1 MIDGVR
7 YLLRQCLEHGFYD
20 FPWLWNMV
28 KYGEHGPLKIDE
40 LPMKPYEHRI
50 HGAAI
55 YGNMDPMNI
64 PQMLAYITWIL
75 WDNIWDNPSH

>member
-1 MIDGVR
+1 M
-7 YLLRQCLEHGFYD
+7 EHG
-20 FPWLWNMV
+20 

-40 LPMKPYEHRI
+40 LPMKSYEHRI

-75 WDNIWDNPSH
+75 WDTVIYGIILPIDIFQMVSSNISSDNSR

>member
-1 MIDGVR
+1 MAM
-7 YLLRQCLEHGFYD
+7 EHG
-20 FPWLWNMV
+20 

-40 LPMKPYEHRI
+40 LPLKSYEHRI

-64 PQMLAYITWIL
+64 PQ
-75 WDNIWDNPSH
+75 SC